1 MNHNTYATIST
12 VDLNLIDFSEILET
26 STETIRKN
34 IAETEFIIKW
44 TTEPTFIIDG
54 TVVPLD
60 EMSHTECLI
69 LMSTSAWSEP
79 IE

>member
-1 MNHNTYATIST
+1 MNHNTYANIEIS
-12 VDLNLIDFSEILET
+12 DLDLIDFSEILET

-44 TTEPTFIIDG
+44 ITEPTFIIDG
-54 TVVPLD
+54 SVVPLD
-60 EMSHTECLI
+60 EMNHEEALI
-69 LMSTSAWSEP
+69 LMGTSAWSEP